1 MAERWLQATFGPNGL
16 GLDSLSLTWKIKVGK
31 LCNTGFEQ
39 TYPYCTKMLLSTRPA
54 VALTLVLSSLT
65 VCHGAVFKPP
75 KCVGDITEFP
85 NCMKADEI
93 ARKCSNK
100 PKQETIDCFCTQELL
115 DAYVGC
121 KGEFRQCVLGNSYDS
136 FVEDEIANWQDACGP
151 YLPDDITTPT
161 AIAATRTLDE
171 DTCQTIAES
180 CAQMTKSITSCS
192 SEYTKGADLTSCRCQ
207 ESIVSLASV
216 CIIDGPESCIGTSV
230 ATKDIWEYQNCAAAT
245 GVFETSK
252 DKGPVTVTAGATTA
266 GDAPPTTLTFGPGAT
281 AATTTSGSSC
291 LKGSNTGRGAL
302 AAVLLMMGYASF
314 V

>member
-1 MAERWLQATFGPNGL
+1 M
-16 GLDSLSLTWKIKVGK
+16 S
-31 LCNTGFEQ
+31 
-39 TYPYCTKMLLSTRPA
+39 A
-54 VALTLVLSSLT
+54 VASIVNDLTKY
-65 VCHGAVFKPP
+65 F
-75 KCVGDITEFP
+75 
-85 NCMKADEI
+85 
-93 ARKCSNK
+93 R
-100 PKQETIDCFCTQELL
+100 
-115 DAYVGC
+115 C

-230 ATKDIWEYQNCAAAT
+230 ATGDIWEYQNCAAAT

-252 DKGPVTVTAGATTA
+252 VSVRSWSCVCRTNGEAGQGPSHSNRGSYYRWGCATHHSNLWAGCYCC
-266 GDAPPTTLTFGPGAT
+266 DDNFW
-281 AATTTSGSSC
+281 
-291 LKGSNTGRGAL
+291 
-302 AAVLLMMGYASF
+302 
-314 V
+314 

>member
-1 MAERWLQATFGPNGL
+1 
-16 GLDSLSLTWKIKVGK
+16 
-31 LCNTGFEQ
+31 
-39 TYPYCTKMLLSTRPA
+39 MLLFTRPA

-65 VCHGAVFKPP
+65 VCHGAVFKAP

-100 PKQETIDCFCTQELL
+100 SKQDTIDCFCTQELL

-136 FVEDEIANWQDACGP
+136 FVEDEIANWQDACDP
-151 YLPDDITTPT
+151 YLADDITTPT
-161 AIAATRTLDE
+161 AMAATRTLDE

-192 SEYTKGADLTSCRCQ
+192 SEYTKGAELRSCRCQ
-207 ESIVSLASV
+207 ESIVALASV

-245 GVFETSK
+245 GASETSK
-252 DKGPVTVTAGATTA
+252 DKGPVTATAGATTS
-266 GDAPPTTLTFGPGAT
+266 GDAPLTTLTFGPGAT
-281 AATTTSGSSC
+281 TTTTTSDSSC
-291 LKGSNTGRGAL
+291 LKCSNTGRVAL
-302 AAVLLMMGYASF
+302 TVVLLMMSYASF
-314 V
+314 A